1 MGGVDMSAITGDYDD
16 RLVLLKRLAAELA
29 AEKDRHVPDKKE
41 TLAAFLALP
50 EEKQE
55 EILASLPD
63 RERQILALRFGLQGW
78 RRHTLEVVGWAFGLS
93 PSRIWQIENRAVRK
107 LRWALDLMAQGGS
120 EKVGPWPER
129 RCREC
134 GAVVEGRPRQ
144 ARYCSVRCR
153 NRAAEKRRRERE
165 QWEPPLITHCPW
177 CGAKLR
183 QPLLEPPPPFC
194 DGDPEWHRQWSSPP
208 DE

>member
-1 MGGVDMSAITGDYDD
+1 MSAITGDYDD
-16 RLVLLKRLAAELA
+16 RLVPLKRL
-29 AEKDRHVPDKKE
+29 KDRHVPYKKE

-55 EILASLPD
+55 EILASLPE
-63 RERQILALRFGLQGW
+63 RQRQILFLRF
-78 RRHTLEVVGWAFGLS
+78 RRALSLGAVEWVLDLS
-93 PSRIWQIENRAVRK
+93 PLRIWQIETKAMRK
-107 LRWALDLMAQGGS
+107 LRRALDLMAQGGS
-120 EKVGPWPER
+120 EKVGPRPER

-153 NRAAEKRRRERE
+153 TRAAEKRRRERQ

>member
-1 MGGVDMSAITGDYDD
+1 MSAITGDYDD
-16 RLVLLKRLAAELA
+16 RLVLYVS
-29 AEKDRHVPDKKE
+29 DTDKEE
-41 TLAAFLALP
+41 TLAALLALP
-50 EEKQE
+50 EQKQQE
-55 EILASLPD
+55 ALAILSG

-78 RRHTLEVVGWAFGLS
+78 PRYSLRAVGLAFRLS
-93 PSRIWQIENRAVRK
+93 PWRIWQIENRAVRK

>member
-1 MGGVDMSAITGDYDD
+1 MSAITGDYDD
-16 RLVLLKRLAAELA
+16 RLVLLKRLAAE
-29 AEKDRHVPDKKE
+29 KDYHVPDKKE

-78 RRHTLEVVGWAFGLS
+78 RRHTLEMVGIAFGLS
-93 PSRIWQIENRAVRK
+93 PSRIWQIENRAVGE
-107 LRWALDLMAQGGS
+107 LRWVLGLMAQGGS
-120 EKVGPWPER
+120 EKVGPRPER

-144 ARYCSVRCR
+144 ARYCSVHCR
-153 NRAAEKRRRERE
+153 NRAAEKRRRERQ

>member
-1 MGGVDMSAITGDYDD
+1 MSAITGDYDD
-16 RLVLLKRLAAELA
+16 RLVLLKRLAAE
-29 AEKDRHVPDKKE
+29 KDRHVPDKKE
-41 TLAAFLALP
+41 TLAALLALP
-50 EEKQE
+50 EQKRQGALA
-55 EILASLPD
+55 ILSD

-78 RRHTLEVVGWAFGLS
+78 CRHPLKVVGQAFGVS
-93 PSRIWQIENRAVRK
+93 PSRIWQIENSAVRK
-107 LRWALDLMAQGGS
+107 LRRALDLMAQGGS
-120 EKVGPWPER
+120 VSAEPRICLG
-129 RCREC
+129 C

-153 NRAAEKRRRERE
+153 NRAATRRRRERQ